1 MDLQFLVCFICSE
14 RRKYRIRWHSFQKSH
29 RPTSESR
36 NLQLYNL
43 SAGQI
48 LVLRKLSLLKLT
60 ALIEKYA
67 PNRSG
72 WSLTVPR
79 FMKRNKNP
87 DFKDKNVF
95 GVPFSVIIQR
105 TGQPLPQ
112 CILHAMRFL
121 RRTGGEA
128 LGIFRK
134 SGVRSRIQKLRNDI
148 EADPGKKNTKFLFLK
163 GSNMELKKVK
173 IILTVYNR
181 FPHCSHLIT
190 WASSVDPDHPA

>member
-1 MDLQFLVCFICSE
+1 MHYNFSYSE

-48 LVLRKLSLLKLT
+48 LRLRKLSLLKLT

-79 FMKRNKNP
+79 FMKRNKVP
-87 DFKDKNVF
+87 DYKDKNVF
-95 GVPFSVIIQR
+95 GVPFFVMIQR
-105 TGQPLPQ
+105 TGQALPQ

-121 RRTGGEA
+121 RRTAGDA

-148 EADPGKKNTKFLFLK
+148 EADPGNGKILP
-163 GSNMELKKVK
+163 KVNF
-173 IILTVYNR
+173 I
-181 FPHCSHLIT
+181 
-190 WASSVDPDHPA
+190 